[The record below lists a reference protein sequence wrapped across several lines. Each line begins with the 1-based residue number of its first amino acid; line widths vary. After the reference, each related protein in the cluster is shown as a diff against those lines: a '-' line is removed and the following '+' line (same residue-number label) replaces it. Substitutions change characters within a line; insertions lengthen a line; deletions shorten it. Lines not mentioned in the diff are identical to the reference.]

1 MLNFAVYSLLVGQ
14 TAREGGVQRRA
25 RARANARD
33 KRSETNG
40 VFQMRSEHMPAVGGD
55 NYEIGAEL
63 LTRVE
68 MKTDSSRACQASRQD
83 GPLTCTWLVLLLL
96 PHASSGLSLHCI
108 CMRCYL

>member
-1 MLNFAVYSLLVGQ
+1 ME
-14 TAREGGVQRRA
+14 REGKECSAAAG
-25 RARANARD
+25 NARD

-68 MKTDSSRACQASRQD
+68 MKTASSRACQASRQD
-83 GPLTCTWLVLLLL
+83 GL
-96 PHASSGLSLHCI
+96 
-108 CMRCYL
+108 